1 MSTPTQKNIKGSR
14 GSRRAHH
21 GLKAANTGKC
31 EKCGATIIPH
41 HACKKCGVYKGREVK
56 K

>member
-1 MSTPTQKNIKGSR
+1 MSTPTQKNIRSSR

-21 GLKAANTGKC
+21 ALKKVSPAKC
-31 EKCGATIIPH
+31 KKCGASIIPH
-41 HACKKCGVYKGREVK
+41 RACKKCGTYKGRKIK